1 MSTTFRSSLI
11 RLSLVS
17 LITLISIAALSL
29 SVRRINAEAAAAPGL
44 PSIGL
49 TAPTITSVVITLT
62 AVDDVDA
69 TQRGDHNA
77 TYPNS
82 YLVLSQDAAGHYDN
96 NYVLFDM
103 SVLPA
108 NATVNSAELHL
119 NVSIANGTPLTVEM
133 ARVESVWDGLTG
145 FEQRLNFFFGEGLNR
160 WLFEFRSG
168 DGLYWTGE
176 IKFAAGPGEEGAET
190 DVEVAHGLGG

>member
-17 LITLISIAALSL
+17 LIALISIAAISL
-29 SVRRINAEAAAAPGL
+29 SARGISAEAAVTPSL
-44 PSIGL
+44 PSIGF
-49 TAPTITSVVITLT
+49 TAPTVTSAGITLT

-82 YLVLSQDAAGHYDN
+82 YLVLSRDGAGHYDN
-96 NYVLFDM
+96 NYVLFDL
-103 SVLPA
+103 SALPA

-160 WLFEFRSG
+160 WLFEFR
-168 DGLYWTGE
+168 
-176 IKFAAGPGEEGAET
+176 
-190 DVEVAHGLGG
+190 

>member
-82 YLVLSQDAAGHYDN
+82 YLVLSQDGAGHYDN
-96 NYVLFDM
+96 NYVLFDL
-103 SVLPA
+103 SALPA
-108 NATVNSAELHL
+108 NATVNSAELHV
-119 NVSIANGTPLTVEM
+119 NVSIANGTALTVEM
-133 ARVESVWDGLTG
+133 ARVDSAWDETSVSWNTQPT
-145 FEQRLNFFFGEGLNR
+145 F
-160 WLFEFRSG
+160 
-168 DGLYWTGE
+168 T
-176 IKFAAGPGEEGAET
+176 
-190 DVEVAHGLGG
+190 LGGPTGIISAPGDVSWSITPLVQAWQNGSLRRCAGAAAPGRRDRAL